1 MLIEFSVENFRSF
14 KDRATLSMV
23 AAKIRSKFPQIDQ
36 NNAFQV
42 SEKLTLL
49 KTAAVYG
56 ANASG
61 KSNLVQALNFMKMF
75 ILSSSRESQVGDP
88 IPVDIYKLSVETE
101 NEPAFFECVFYV
113 DGVQYRYGFEARKD
127 QIMTEWLFTVPSTK
141 EANLFIRDENGI
153 VPSAKFKEG
162 KGLEE
167 KTRSNALFLSVVAQ
181 FNGPIAK
188 KIVQWFRDIGIVSGL
203 DDTAYRFF
211 TVSNFAN
218 GNLRPEIIDFVK
230 ELDLGISDIYH
241 INIDK
246 NKVMLPAEMPEEL
259 KKLIMKDIQGDLTS
273 IKTIHHKWGK
283 EKLDTKISFDMEDE
297 SDGTQKLF
305 FLAGP
310 IMDVLSNGKILV
322 IDEMEARLHPLL
334 TRAVINLF
342 NSNKSNPKNAQ
353 IIFTTH
359 DTNLLSNKIFRRD
372 QIWFIEK
379 DHQGASHLYSLAELK
394 VRNDASFESDYIEG
408 RYGAIPFLGDL
419 RQIFIDEE

>member
-23 AAKIRSKFPQIDQ
+23 AAKIRAKYPEIDK
-36 NNAFQV
+36 NNTFSV

-49 KTAAVYG
+49 KTAPVYG

-61 KSNLVQALNFMKMF
+61 KSNLVHALNFMRMF
-75 ILSSSRESQVGDP
+75 ILSSSKESQAGDP
-88 IPVDIYKLSVETE
+88 IPVDIYRLSVETE
-101 NEPAFFECVFYV
+101 NEPAFFECIFLV

-127 QIMTEWLFTVPSTK
+127 QIVTEWLFTVPSTK

-153 VPSAKFKEG
+153 VPSVKFKEG

-188 KIVQWFRDIGIVSGL
+188 KIVEWFRNIGIVSGL
-203 DDTAYRFF
+203 DDTAYRLF

-218 GNLRPEIIDFVK
+218 GNLRAEIIDFVK
-230 ELDLGISDIYH
+230 ELDLGINEIFH

-246 NKVMLPAEMPEEL
+246 NNVRFPNELPEEIR
-259 KKLIMKDIQGDLTS
+259 KLLLKDIQGDLTS
-273 IKTIHHKWGK
+273 IKTYHQKWSEGK
-283 EKLDTKISFDMEDE
+283 PDSKVTFDMEDE

-310 IMDVLSNGKILV
+310 IMDVLTNGKILV
-322 IDEMEARLHPLL
+322 IDEMEARLHSLL
-334 TRAVINLF
+334 TRAVIKLF
-342 NSNKSNPKNAQ
+342 NSKKTNPKNAQ
-353 IIFTTH
+353 LIFTTH

-379 DHQGASHLYSLAELK
+379 DHKGASHLYSLAELK